1 MYNAKRFGLITV
13 IRYCFIIRRKR
24 QQRETMYFLL
34 QHKYNLFMKECTLQ
48 RKERWM
54 LLH

>member
-24 QQRETMYFLL
+24 QQR
-34 QHKYNLFMKECTLQ
+34 
-48 RKERWM
+48 
-54 LLH
+54 